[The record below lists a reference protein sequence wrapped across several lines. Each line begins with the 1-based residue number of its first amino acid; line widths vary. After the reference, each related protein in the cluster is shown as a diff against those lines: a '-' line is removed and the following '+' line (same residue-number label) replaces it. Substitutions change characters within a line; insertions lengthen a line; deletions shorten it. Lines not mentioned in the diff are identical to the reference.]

1 MKRVLL
7 SVCLW
12 ALLCPIGMHAEEKM
26 SPSTQNF
33 LRSYES
39 ATTVQRAKLK
49 SAYAIT
55 QEDSQNIVSAF
66 LHLNDEN
73 DLEGLAENGVT
84 VNAQY
89 GTILSVRIPAD
100 NLVAVSQLPSV
111 NYIEIG
117 RPVHK
122 RMNTVRSAA
131 FANVDAL
138 HAGTGLTQ
146 AYTGKDVVVGI
157 IDGGFQYNHIDFY
170 DTAGE
175 ELRVKRVWN
184 QNATGTPPTGYSY
197 GREYTT
203 AESIVS
209 AKQDM
214 TDCHATHVAG
224 IAAGGYQGNEYYGVA
239 PDADLVFVSYNL
251 YDTSSSN
258 TSISDGI
265 KYIYDYAESVGKPC
279 VINMSLGFHL
289 GPHDGTS
296 TFDRICDELQG
307 EGRLLVGAAGN
318 EGEYNMHVKKT
329 MTADDTS
336 MKTLIEFI
344 PNWYMYST
352 SSYVDI
358 WGAPEKEISA
368 RIIVYDT
375 RNKQEVYSSD
385 FFSTATST
393 SKKISNPTGA
403 MGTVYISTAT
413 DPYNEKGNITIDLN
427 ITSLQSNYYIGFEVL
442 SDEGSTVNAWTD
454 AYISWFSNFGNSEFT
469 NGDNNSSMGEIGG
482 TGNHIISVGAYT
494 SCNYIEHKY
503 SSSYNNTYQTVDQ
516 LATFSSHG
524 PTADGRM
531 KPDITAP
538 GTMTISSY
546 NSSTCSTSRGEYY
559 TSVVELYN
567 VNATNYYYGSMEGTS
582 MAAPVVTGVLA
593 TWLQARPTLT
603 PEQVREVFAKSAKT
617 DSYTGE
623 IAGVGNNEWGY
634 GKIDAYNGLVYCLN
648 ELSGIEETGAPTR
661 PTVYPNPASGV
672 CHVLL
677 PNDDQQVSITLYSLN
692 GAEVYRHYAGDVQAG
707 QSTAIDLS
715 GIAPGIYLVNV
726 TGEKN
731 HLTTKLTVK

>member
-1 MKRVLL
+1 MKKVLL
-7 SVCLW
+7 SVYLL
-12 ALLCPIGMHAEEKM
+12 ALACQFGATAEEKM

-39 ATTVQRAKLK
+39 TPTMQRAKLK
-49 SAYAIT
+49 STYAVD
-55 QEDSQNIVSAF
+55 QENNQTIVSAF

-73 DLEGLAENGVT
+73 DLEGLADNGVT

-100 NLVAVSQLPSV
+100 KLEAVSQLPSV
-111 NYIEIG
+111 EYIEIG

-122 RMNTVRSAA
+122 LMNTVRSAA

-157 IDGGFQYNHIDFY
+157 IDGGFQYNHINFY

-175 ELRVKRVWN
+175 NLRVKRVWN
-184 QNATGTPPTGYSY
+184 QNATGTPPSGYYY

-203 AESIVS
+203 SESIVS

-214 TDCHATHVAG
+214 ADCHATHVAG
-224 IAAGGYQGNEYYGVA
+224 IAAGAYHGNSYYGVA

-251 YDTSSSN
+251 SDNSSSN

-279 VINMSLGFHL
+279 VINMSLGYHI

-296 TFDRICDELQG
+296 TFDRICDSLQG

-318 EGEYNMHVKKT
+318 EAETNIHVKKT
-329 MTADDTS
+329 LTADNS
-336 MKTLIEFI
+336 SLKTLVDLGQNQNTTI
-344 PNWYMYST
+344 
-352 SSYVDI
+352 DI
-358 WGAPEKEISA
+358 WGDANKTLSLKV
-368 RIIVYDT
+368 IVYDT
-375 RNKQEVYSSD
+375 RNQTEVYTSTE
-385 FFSTATST
+385 FSTATS
-393 SKKISNPTGA
+393 SSERISSPTGTY
-403 MGTVYISTAT
+403 GEVYIATAT
-413 DPYNEKGNITIDLN
+413 DPNNQKGNITIDMN
-427 ITSLQSNYYIGFEVL
+427 VIPMSSYYHVGFEV
-442 SDEGSTVNAWTD
+442 SATEECTVNAWTNTPYT
-454 AYISWFSNFGNSEFT
+454 AFSNFGISGFT
-469 NGDNNSSMGEIGG
+469 NGDNDSSMGEIGG
-482 TGNHIISVGAYT
+482 TGNRIISVGAYT
-494 SCNYIEHKY
+494 SCNYIDHKN
-503 SSSYNNTYQTVDQ
+503 SSLYDRSYQTVDQ

-531 KPDITAP
+531 KPDIAAP
-538 GTMTISSY
+538 GTMIVSSY
-546 NSSTCSTSRGEYY
+546 NSSTCSTSRSDYY
-559 TSVVELYN
+559 ATVVGQYN
-567 VNATNYYYGSMEGTS
+567 VNGTNYYYGSMEGTS

-617 DSYTGE
+617 DSYTGS
-623 IAGVGNNEWGY
+623 IAGTGNNQWGY

-661 PTVYPNPASGV
+661 SMVYPNPAAES
-672 CHVLL
+672 CYFVL
-677 PNDDQQVSITLYSLN
+677 PSDDQQVTVALYSLN
-692 GAEVYRHYAGDVQAG
+692 GAQVLNLYAGDVVAG
-707 QSTAIDLS
+707 EQRAVSLN
-715 GIAPGIYLVNV
+715 GIAPGIYLMRI

-731 HLTTKLTVK
+731 QITTKLTVK

>member
-1 MKRVLL
+1 MKKVLL
-7 SVCLW
+7 SVCLL
-12 ALLCPIGMHAEEKM
+12 ALACQFGANAEEKM

-39 ATTVQRAKLK
+39 TPTMQRAKLK
-49 SAYAIT
+49 STYAVD
-55 QEDSQNIVSAF
+55 QENSQTIVSAF

-73 DLEGLAENGVT
+73 DLEGLADNGVT

-100 NLVAVSQLPSV
+100 KLEAVSQLPSV
-111 NYIEIG
+111 EYIEIG

-122 RMNTVRSAA
+122 LMNTVRSAA

-157 IDGGFQYNHIDFY
+157 IDGGFQYNHINFY

-175 ELRVKRVWN
+175 NLRVKRVWN
-184 QNATGTPPTGYSY
+184 QNATGTPPSGYYY

-203 AESIVS
+203 SESIVS

-214 TDCHATHVAG
+214 ADCHATHVAG
-224 IAAGGYQGNEYYGVA
+224 IAAGAYHGNSYYGVA

-251 YDTSSSN
+251 YDNSSSN

-279 VINMSLGFHL
+279 VINMSLGYHI

-296 TFDRICDELQG
+296 TFDRICDSLQG

-318 EGEYNMHVKKT
+318 EAESNIHVKKT

-358 WGAPEKEISA
+358 WGDPEKEISA

-427 ITSLQSNYYIGFEVL
+427 INSLQSNYYIGFEVL

-482 TGNHIISVGAYT
+482 TGKRIITVGAYT

-503 SSSYNNTYQTVDQ
+503 SSPYNNTYQTVDQ

-531 KPDITAP
+531 KPDIAAP
-538 GTMTISSY
+538 GTMIVSSY
-546 NSSTCSTSRGEYY
+546 NSSTCSTSRSDYY
-559 TSVVELYN
+559 ATVVGQYY
-567 VNATNYYYGSMEGTS
+567 VNGTNYYYGSMEGTS

-617 DSYTGE
+617 DSYTGS
-623 IAGVGNNEWGY
+623 IAGVGNNQWGY

-648 ELSGIEETGAPTR
+648 ELSGIEETGTPTR
-661 PTVYPNPASGV
+661 PMVYPNPAAES
-672 CHVLL
+672 CYFVL
-677 PNDDQQVSITLYSLN
+677 PSDDQQVTVALYSLN
-692 GAEVYRHYAGDVQAG
+692 GAQVLNLYAGDVLAG
-707 QSTAIDLS
+707 EQTDVSLN
-715 GIAPGIYLVNV
+715 GIAPGIYLMRI

-731 HLTTKLTVK
+731 QITTKLTVK

>member
-1 MKRVLL
+1 MKKVLL
-7 SVCLW
+7 SVYLL
-12 ALLCPIGMHAEEKM
+12 ALACQFGATAEEKM

-39 ATTVQRAKLK
+39 TPTMQRAKLK
-49 SAYAIT
+49 STYAVD
-55 QEDSQNIVSAF
+55 QENNQTIVSAF

-73 DLEGLAENGVT
+73 DLEGLADNGVT

-100 NLVAVSQLPSV
+100 KLVTVSQLPTV
-111 NYIEIG
+111 KYIEIG

-131 FANVDAL
+131 FANIDAL

-157 IDGGFQYNHIDFY
+157 IDGGFQYNHINFY
-170 DTAGE
+170 NTAGE
-175 ELRVKRVWN
+175 ELRVKRVWD
-184 QNATGTPPTGYSY
+184 QNATGTPPAGYYY

-203 AESIVS
+203 ASSIVA

-224 IAAGGYQGNEYYGVA
+224 IAAGAYRGNEYYGVA

-258 TSISDGI
+258 TSITDGI

-279 VINMSLGFHL
+279 VINMSLGYHI

-318 EGEYNMHVKKT
+318 EAEENLHIKKT
-329 MTADDTS
+329 LKPGDNTLKTVVDLGSSQNTA
-336 MKTLIEFI
+336 I
-344 PNWYMYST
+344 
-352 SSYVDI
+352 DI
-358 WGAPEKEISA
+358 WGDPNKTISA
-368 RIIVYDT
+368 RVIVYDIAQ
-375 RNKQEVYSSD
+375 RQEIYSSA

-393 SKKISNPTGA
+393 SQRIANPTGVY
-403 MGTVYISTAT
+403 GEIYISTAT
-413 DPYNEKGNITIDLN
+413 DPNNHKGNITIDVGILPRED
-427 ITSLQSNYYIGFEVL
+427 TYYIGFEV
-442 SDEGSTVNAWTD
+442 SATEETTINAWTNTQ
-454 AYISWFSNFGNSEFT
+454 YTEFSNFGIAELT
-469 NGDNNSSMGEIGG
+469 NGDNNTSIGEIGG
-482 TGNHIISVGAYT
+482 TGNRIITVGAYT
-494 SCNYIEHKY
+494 SCNYIEHKNSTIY
-503 SSSYNNTYQTVDQ
+503 NRSYQNVDQ
-516 LATFSSHG
+516 LASFSSHG
-524 PTADGRM
+524 PTTDGRM
-531 KPDITAP
+531 KPDIAAP
-538 GTMTISSY
+538 GTMIVSSY
-546 NSSTCSTSRGEYY
+546 NSSTCSTSRSDYY
-559 TSVVELYN
+559 ATVVGQYY
-567 VNATNYYYGSMEGTS
+567 VNGTNYYYGSMEGTS

-617 DSYTGE
+617 DSYTGS
-623 IAGVGNNEWGY
+623 IAGTGNNQWGY

-661 PTVYPNPASGV
+661 SMAYPNPAAES
-672 CHVLL
+672 CYFVL
-677 PNDDQQVSITLYSLN
+677 PSDDQQVTVALYSLN
-692 GAEVYRHYAGDVQAG
+692 GAQVLNLYAGDVVAG
-707 QSTAIDLS
+707 EQRTVSLN
-715 GIAPGIYLVNV
+715 GIAPGIYLMRI

-731 HLTTKLTVK
+731 QITTKLTVK

>member
-12 ALLCPIGMHAEEKM
+12 AFLCLPGMNAEEKM

-39 ATTVQRAKLK
+39 ASTVQRTKLK
-49 SAYAIT
+49 STYAVT
-55 QEDSQNIVSAF
+55 QENSQNIVSAF

-73 DLEGLAENGVT
+73 ELDGLAENGVT
-84 VNAQY
+84 INAQY
-89 GTILSVRIPAD
+89 GTILSARIPAD
-100 NLVAVSQLPSV
+100 KLVAVSQLPTV
-111 NYIEIG
+111 KYIEIG
-117 RPVHK
+117 RPVRK

-131 FANVDAL
+131 FTNVDAL

-157 IDGGFQYNHIDFY
+157 IDGGFQYNHINFY

-184 QNATGTPPTGYSY
+184 QNATGTPPSGYYY

-203 AESIVS
+203 ASSIVS

-214 TDCHATHVAG
+214 TDCHATHVTG
-224 IAAGGYQGNEYYGVA
+224 IAAGAYQGNEYYGIA

-251 YDTSSSN
+251 YDSSSSN

-279 VINMSLGFHL
+279 VINMSLGYHI

-329 MTADDTS
+329 LTSDDSTL
-336 MKTLIEFI
+336 KTLVEFI
-344 PNWYMYST
+344 PNWYLYST
-352 SSYVDI
+352 SSSIDI
-358 WGAPEKEISA
+358 WGDPEKAFSVKV
-368 RIIVYDT
+368 IVYDT
-375 RNKQEVYSSD
+375 SNQEEVYTSTS
-385 FFSTATST
+385 FSTATST
-393 SKKISNPTGA
+393 SKQISNPTGVT
-403 MGTVYISTAT
+403 GSVYISTAT
-413 DPYNEKGNITIDLN
+413 DPYNQKGNVTIDLN
-427 ITSLQSNYYIGFEVL
+427 VSSLQRSYYAIGIEVT
-442 SDEGSTVNAWTD
+442 SDEETTINAWTD
-454 AYISWFSNFGNSEFT
+454 AYISWFSNFGIDGFT
-469 NGDNNSSMGEIGG
+469 DGDNNSSMGEIGG
-482 TGNHIISVGAYT
+482 TGNRIITVGAYT
-494 SCNYIEHKY
+494 SCNYIEHKN
-503 SSSYNNTYQTVDQ
+503 SSIYDRSYQTVDQ

-546 NSSTCSTSRGEYY
+546 NSSTCSNSRGDYY
-559 TSVVELYN
+559 TTVVDQYN

-617 DSYTGE
+617 DSYTGS

-634 GKIDAYNGLVYCLN
+634 GKVDAYNGLVQCLG
-648 ELSGIEETGAPTR
+648 LSGIEETGAPTR
-661 PTVYPNPASGV
+661 PMVYPNPATGN

-677 PNDDQQVSITLYSLN
+677 PGDDQHVSIALYSLN
-692 GAEVYRHYAGDVQAG
+692 GTEVYRHYAGDVQAG
-707 QSTAIDLS
+707 ETMTIDLN
-715 GIAPGIYLVNV
+715 GITPGIYLVRI

-731 HLTTKLTVK
+731 HITTKLTVK